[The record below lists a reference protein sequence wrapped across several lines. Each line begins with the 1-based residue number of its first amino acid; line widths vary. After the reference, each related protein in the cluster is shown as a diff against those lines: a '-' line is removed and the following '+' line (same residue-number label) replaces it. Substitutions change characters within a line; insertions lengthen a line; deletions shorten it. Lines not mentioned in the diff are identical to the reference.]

1 MHTIVNTTRDEFKK
15 LRSEDVV
22 VIWGGANDISKN
34 NTKVTIKHVCNF
46 VVKKEGKYCDNEI
59 APQT

>member
-1 MHTIVNTTRDEFKK
+1 MDVVANTARDEMRK

-34 NTKVTIKHVCNF
+34 NTKAALKHVCNF
-46 VVKKEGKYCDNEI
+46 V
-59 APQT
+59 